1 MKHKTSAIVKVD
13 LQMTTALKRSSP
25 YQGGADLNT
34 ADEESLTPLHMAARW
49 VVRWSGGQVA
59 ARWVVVLG
67 SICCLYLLLLKE
79 SCTWKDM
86 VGGEVMSPSSKPS

>member
-1 MKHKTSAIVKVD
+1 
-13 LQMTTALKRSSP
+13 MTTALKRSSP

-49 VVRWSGGQVA
+49 VV
-59 ARWVVVLG
+59 VVG
-67 SICCLYLLLLKE
+67 SICCSYLLILKA

-86 VGGEVMSPSSKPS
+86 VGGEVRSPYSAIVISIV

>member
-1 MKHKTSAIVKVD
+1 MKCETSAIVKAA
-13 LQMTTALKRSSP
+13 LPMTTEVKRSSP

-49 VVRWSGGQVA
+49 VVVFD
-59 ARWVVVLG
+59 
-67 SICCLYLLLLKE
+67 SICCSYLLILKA

-86 VGGEVMSPSSKPS
+86 VGGEVRSPSSTIVISIV

>member
-1 MKHKTSAIVKVD
+1 MKCETSAIVKAD
-13 LQMTTALKRSSP
+13 LPMTTVVKRSSP

-49 VVRWSGGQVA
+49 VV
-59 ARWVVVLG
+59 VVG
-67 SICCLYLLLLKE
+67 SICCLYLLLLKV

-86 VGGEVMSPSSKPS
+86 VGGEVRSPSSTIVISIV